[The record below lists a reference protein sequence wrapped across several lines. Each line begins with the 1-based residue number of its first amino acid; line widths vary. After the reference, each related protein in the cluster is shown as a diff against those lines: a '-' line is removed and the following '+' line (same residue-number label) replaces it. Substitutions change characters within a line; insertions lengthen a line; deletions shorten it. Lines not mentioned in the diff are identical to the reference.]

1 MRHGTSLPSGPARTL
16 ACLLPFTRFLL
27 TSGCLLLFALGLTAA
42 CSRGQGP
49 EDEFRIG
56 LLLPLTGTPSL
67 STAQHAAEALV
78 ARVNAEGGLALGDRR
93 LKVRLLVEDT
103 GNQVERVMAA
113 TVRLIR
119 QERVSALVGPYY
131 SRDAL
136 PAAGVAEQNQVPLI
150 SPSASTPALTE
161 GRNYIFRVCLV
172 DTVQGR
178 IMARFA
184 LEELGLKRAA
194 VLYDEAD
201 AYPSGLANLFC
212 EAFAA
217 LGGQVVAREAYS
229 SGTTDFSAPLR
240 RIRASGAQALFLP
253 NFMEDLSR
261 QLPQARAA
269 GFGGV
274 FLGGDSWDTDRRIH
288 ALAQAEGAFFSSDF
302 AAQSLHG
309 QLRQEADRYQ
319 EQLGTPLDK
328 NAALTLDALGILLA
342 AAKSVGSVDPVSLRA
357 GIASLSGYEGFTGKL
372 TFAGQ
377 GDVVRSA
384 HVLIIEGAQTRCR
397 RELAPAQ

>member
-1 MRHGTSLPSGPARTL
+1 MRHGTSLASGPAR
-16 ACLLPFTRFLL
+16 CLVFTGL
-27 TSGCLLLFALGLTAA
+27 LLLFALGLTAA
-42 CSRGQGP
+42 CNRGQGP

-56 LLLPLTGTPSL
+56 LLLPLTGTPSMAT
-67 STAQHAAEALV
+67 SQRAAEALV
-78 ARVNAEGGLALGDRR
+78 ARVNAEGSLALGDRH

-103 GNQVERVMAA
+103 GDRVERAMAA
-113 TVRLIR
+113 AVRLIR
-119 QERVSALVGPYY
+119 QERISALVGSYY

-136 PAAGVAEQNQVPLI
+136 PIAGVAELNQVPLV
-150 SPSASTPALTE
+150 SPSASTPALTQ

-184 LEELGLKRAA
+184 LGDLGLKRAA

-201 AYPSGLANLFC
+201 TYSSGLAHLFC

-217 LGGQVVAREAYS
+217 QGGQVTVQEAYS
-229 SGTTDFSAPLR
+229 SGTTDFAAPLA
-240 RIRASGAQALFLP
+240 RIRASGAQVLFLP
-253 NFMEDLSR
+253 NFPEDLAR
-261 QLPQARAA
+261 QLAQARAA
-269 GFGGV
+269 GFSGV
-274 FLGGDSWDTDRRIH
+274 FLGGDSWDVDRRIH
-288 ALAQAEGAFFSSDF
+288 ALPQAQGAFFSSDF
-302 AAQSLHG
+302 AAQSLRG
-309 QLRQEADRYQ
+309 PLRQEAERYQ
-319 EQLGTPLDK
+319 EQIGTPLDK
-328 NAALTLDALGILLA
+328 NAALTLDALGVLLA

-384 HVLIIEGAQTRCR
+384 HILAIEGAQTHCR